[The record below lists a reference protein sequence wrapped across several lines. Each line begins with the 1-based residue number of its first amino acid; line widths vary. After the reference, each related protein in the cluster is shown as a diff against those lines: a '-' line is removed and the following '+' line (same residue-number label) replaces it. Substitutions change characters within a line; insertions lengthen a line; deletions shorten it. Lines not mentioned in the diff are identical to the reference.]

1 MVKLRLMRMGKRRR
15 PFYRIVAMD
24 INAPANGHALAQVGF
39 YDPLTAQVKVDE
51 DTARLWL
58 DRGAVM
64 TPTVKALLRSQG
76 ILARWRGL
84 EGRVREDA
92 LTRDKPARR
101 RKLAQSRG
109 VEETAEEAADE
120 AVGEAD
126 QPQD

>member
-1 MVKLRLMRMGKRRR
+1 MGKRRR